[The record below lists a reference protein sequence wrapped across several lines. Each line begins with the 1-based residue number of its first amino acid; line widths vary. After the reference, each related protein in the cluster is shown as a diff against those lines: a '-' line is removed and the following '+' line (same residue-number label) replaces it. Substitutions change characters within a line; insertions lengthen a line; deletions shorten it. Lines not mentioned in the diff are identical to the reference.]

1 MPVLPSYRNQS
12 IDLLCKSIDWF
23 LYEGNTGIYWV
34 NYEQIHCTHL
44 VSFVNDFDTF
54 SSDELWSDFRKAYI
68 YGSLVLHNKFSKIY
82 RISMNMQQLKDGFR
96 C

>member
-12 IDLLCKSIDWF
+12 VDLQGKSIDWF

-34 NYEQIHCTHL
+34 NSIKGEC
-44 VSFVNDFDTF
+44 
-54 SSDELWSDFRKAYI
+54 K
-68 YGSLVLHNKFSKIY
+68 KF
-82 RISMNMQQLKDGFR
+82 LKN